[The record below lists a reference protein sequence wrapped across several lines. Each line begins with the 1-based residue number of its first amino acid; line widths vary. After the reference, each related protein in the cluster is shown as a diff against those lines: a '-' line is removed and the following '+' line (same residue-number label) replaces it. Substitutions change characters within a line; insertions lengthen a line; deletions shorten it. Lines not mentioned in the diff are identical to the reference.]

1 MSSAPPEQRFATF
14 AGVSDRFPVTVEEAQ
29 RIAKAIGP
37 VQQAAGAGS
46 DLGGILTDA
55 PGEGPQLVGTVL
67 QNLSLHID
75 LATSSIEMITQAAE
89 FYLAT
94 QTKTATEIFPPP
106 QEAAAQVRQD
116 FEPLRELI
124 RNGPSPPSE

>member
-14 AGVSDRFPVTVEEAQ
+14 AGVSDRFPVTIEEAQ
-29 RIAKAIGP
+29 RIAEAIGP

-46 DLGGILTDA
+46 DLGSVLTDA
-55 PGEGPQLVGTVL
+55 PGEGPQLVGVVL

-75 LATSSIEMITQAAE
+75 LATSSIELITKAAE
-89 FYLAT
+89 FYISSQT
-94 QTKTATEIFPPP
+94 QTATELFPPP
-106 QEAAAQVRQD
+106 QEAAAQIRQD

-124 RNGPSPPSE
+124 QNGPSSPSE